1 MNSLVSPNDHWVI
14 WTFLVGMATLS
25 LYLEE
30 RFAVV
35 KKITGAVVAL
45 LSGMIVSSA
54 GILPTESP
62 SYDVVWNYVVPLAIP
77 LLLIKTD
84 VRTMFRESGR
94 LMGAFHISA
103 LGTIIGGVVAVALL
117 HAFVDQILD
126 PGHGHVVRPPRSVP
140 RL

>member
-1 MNSLVSPNDHWVI
+1 MV
-14 WTFLVGMATLS
+14 
-25 LYLEE
+25 
-30 RFAVV
+30 
-35 KKITGAVVAL
+35 
-45 LSGMIVSSA
+45 VSSA

-103 LGTIIGGVVAVALL
+103 LGTLIGGVVAVAAL
-117 HAFVDQILD
+117 HSYVEHLERIGPAMVGSYIGGSVNFVALVSMFEPPEDMVSATIVSDSGVMAIYFIVLISL
-126 PGHGHVVRPPRSVP
+126 PGMAIVRRFFPV
-140 RL
+140 